1 MKLRITMVLV
11 AGAAMAVAG
20 SAAAQLSP
28 KDAVTARV
36 NGYRETGA
44 AYKIINDQLKAKT
57 PVKIMLR
64 TSAKTIA
71 GAARQQYGW
80 FPAGSGPEAGV
91 KTKVKPAVW
100 TDAAGFK
107 AAQARFQQEAD
118 LMVKVVET
126 GDQAQMQKQAKALGA
141 TCSACHNKYR
151 IED

>member
-1 MKLRITMVLV
+1 MKLRKTMALV
-11 AGAAMAVAG
+11 AGAAMAIAG
-20 SAAAQLSP
+20 TAYAQLSP
-28 KDAVTARV
+28 KDAVNARI

-44 AYKIINDQLKAKT
+44 AFKIINDQLKSKT

-64 TSAKTIA
+64 SSARTIA
-71 GAARQQYGW
+71 GTARQQHGW

-126 GDQAQMQKQAKALGA
+126 GDQAQMQKQAKALGQ
-141 TCSACHNKYR
+141 TCASCHNKYR
-151 IED
+151 LED